1 MEKSRETRIFWEE
14 LSITYRAAI
23 AAKLRM
29 ILFIQKR
36 DGRVF
41 GRLFFACKNISIAWR
56 PLLGGKSGDRALNAV
71 QFRTMPGT
79 KLFKN
84 GKMKRYGLRNIV
96 FHLFKDLL

>member
-1 MEKSRETRIFWEE
+1 MGKVQRRIFWEE

-41 GRLFFACKNISIAWR
+41 GRLFFAVKISV
-56 PLLGGKSGDRALNAV
+56 LHGGRCWAAKVGIER
-71 QFRTMPGT
+71 
-79 KLFKN
+79 
-84 GKMKRYGLRNIV
+84 
-96 FHLFKDLL
+96 